1 MNKIKIWW
9 SADHHKSLFF
19 ALFYALL
26 PLVQWLQL
34 TLSHKQFSNNFRIF
48 RHSFF
53 HLSNHQRLYIE
64 YPSEY
69 WDYFFYHPV
78 FAFLFAPFAVLPENM
93 GLFLWIAFLTF
104 VFYKATMMMPFRKGF
119 LWLFFY
125 FNNTRIDQKLRS
137 CPTQYLELRLNDACF
152 YLF

>member
-9 SADHHKSLFF
+9 SSDHHKSLFF

-26 PLVQWLQL
+26 PLVSWLQL
-34 TLSHKQFSNNFRIF
+34 TLSDKHFSNNFRIF
-48 RHSFF
+48 RYSFF

-93 GLFLWIAFLTF
+93 GLFLWLAFLTF
-104 VFYKATMMMPFRKGF
+104 VFYKAAMMMPFRKGF
-119 LWLFFY
+119 LWLFLVLM
-125 FNNTRIDQKLRS
+125 I
-137 CPTQYLELRLNDACF
+137 PELTKNLGHAQPNILN
-152 YLF
+152 